1 MDFMSKTMDV
11 NAPIPLDSQLC
22 FSLYGT
28 SIAIN
33 RAYKPLLDALGLTY
47 PQYLVLNVLWEEDGQ
62 TVSGVASRLALE
74 PSTITPLVKRL
85 EQAGFVERQRSAADE
100 RQVHVRLTK
109 SGRDVR
115 ARTSCLAQRL
125 LQRSGMTP
133 EELTAL
139 NQQVK
144 KLRDA
149 LSKSITECEGAV
161 VSTKASE

>member
-1 MDFMSKTMDV
+1 MDV
-11 NAPIPLDSQLC
+11 NAPLPLDRQLC
-22 FSLYGT
+22 FSVYGT

-47 PQYLVLNVLWEEDGQ
+47 PQYLVLSVLWEEDGR
-62 TVSGVASRLALE
+62 TVSAIASRLALE
-74 PSTITPLVKRL
+74 PSTITPLLKRL

-109 SGRDVR
+109 SGRDL
-115 ARTSCLAQRL
+115 RTKTGCLLERL
-125 LQRSGMTP
+125 LLRSGMTP

-139 NQQVK
+139 NQQVQ

-149 LSKSITECEGAV
+149 LSKSITD
-161 VSTKASE
+161 